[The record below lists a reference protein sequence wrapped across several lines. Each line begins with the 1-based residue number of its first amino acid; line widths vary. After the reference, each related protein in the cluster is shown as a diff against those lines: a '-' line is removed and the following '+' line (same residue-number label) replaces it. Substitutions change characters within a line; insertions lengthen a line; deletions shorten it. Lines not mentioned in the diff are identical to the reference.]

1 MMLQYIDFL
10 KPEYNDLSPLELIK
24 QRFWPIVT
32 IDGIIYG
39 IVIAKLQNQ
48 FHA

>member
-1 MMLQYIDFL
+1 MLQFTDFL
-10 KPEYNDLSPLELIK
+10 KPEYNDLTSLELVK
-24 QRFWPIVT
+24 QGFWPVSIV
-32 IDGIIYG
+32 DGIIYG